1 MKKPTAEE
9 KIENTQDFIK
19 VMSQLMHALE
29 DRELDAEEG
38 ALLCKTA
45 AQLINRC
52 RPLFTKWWQRAL
64 LDSARSALEECS
76 NHLDKL

>member
-1 MKKPTAEE
+1 MKKPTADQ
-9 KIENTQDFIK
+9 KIENTQDFIR
-19 VMSQLMHALE
+19 VMGQLLHALE
-29 DRELDAEEG
+29 DRELDATEG

-76 NHLDKL
+76 DHLARL